1 MSQCHAEKLG
11 CYHLGQGHSYTTMNM
26 IVSAIFSELMILL
39 QT

>member
-11 CYHLGQGHSYTTMNM
+11 CYHLGQGHRSTMNM
-26 IVSAIFSELMILL
+26 IVSTVFSELMILL